1 LELIRVYR
9 MLSVNIKVGFL
20 KIPNVWNRIL
30 LISAHMV
37 VEIVFDIFVNMQTT
51 VLQIRIILSV
61 VS

>member
-1 LELIRVYR
+1 

-20 KIPNVWNRIL
+20 KISNAWNRIL

-51 VLQIRIILSV
+51 MLQMRIILSV